1 MSVSVLV
8 LVLVRVCVPLTL
20 DCFNGKYGN
29 IDCDDRVAT
38 NLNKLGDG
46 ILVRL

>member
-8 LVLVRVCVPLTL
+8 LVLVCMPLTL

-29 IDCDDRVAT
+29 MDCDDRVAT